1 MFCSKLHYFSFP
13 AIANETCHNCLK
25 WSDRCLPA
33 NSKTYLSIDPQE
45 ILFWGVGDIEWTI
58 RDTKMYY
65 LSKKCIISPSG
76 PPEATVINRTFVK
89 RRADFLDMPP

>member
-1 MFCSKLHYFSFP
+1 MKP
-13 AIANETCHNCLK
+13 VTIA
-25 WSDRCLPA
+25 
-33 NSKTYLSIDPQE
+33 LSGLIDVFQPTPKPTFQL
-45 ILFWGVGDIEWTI
+45 IHKKFFFGGVGDIEWTI